1 MPKPVMRAEA
11 EHLASKFPPL
21 RLAARRL
28 AAIVRQ
34 GAHGRRRS
42 GAGEAFWQFRPY
54 QSFDTALSV
63 DWRQSAKRGRVYVRQ
78 REWQTAQTVW
88 LWRKGSAS
96 MAYASAPA
104 LPTKQARADLLVLA
118 LASLL
123 AAGDEAVGL
132 LGARARAS
140 AGAGAVDAVAEGLD
154 HPSGAAT
161 PPRSAVARG
170 GQVVLVS
177 DFLAAPQQ
185 TAADV
190 AALAAAGAEGHLVHI
205 IDPAEADFPFAGRVR
220 FEGMADEP
228 AHVVDQ
234 ADAIADAYRQRWQ
247 ARRAALG
254 DIARRHG
261 WGVLHHLTD
270 SPPETALLNLY
281 THLTK
286 MVR

>member
-1 MPKPVMRAEA
+1 A
-11 EHLASKFPPL
+11 
-21 RLAARRL
+21 
-28 AAIVRQ
+28 
-34 GAHGRRRS
+34 
-42 GAGEAFWQFRPY
+42 
-54 QSFDTALSV
+54 
-63 DWRQSAKRGRVYVRQ
+63 
-78 REWQTAQTVW
+78 
-88 LWRKGSAS
+88 
-96 MAYASAPA
+96 APA
-104 LPTKQARADLLVLA
+104 A
-118 LASLL
+118 
-123 AAGDEAVGL
+123 AAGPG
-132 LGARARAS
+132 GAPPR

-154 HPSGAAT
+154 HPSGAT
-161 PPRSAVARG
+161 KPPRSAVARG

-177 DFLAAPQQ
+177 DFLAAPEQ

-220 FEGMADEP
+220 FEGMADES

-234 ADAIADAYRQRWQ
+234 ADAIADAYRQRWR

-281 THLTK
+281 THLTET
-286 MVR
+286 VR

>member
-28 AAIVRQ
+28 AATVRQ

-54 QSFDTALSV
+54 QSFDTALAV
-63 DWRQSAKRGRVYVRQ
+63 DWRQSAKRGQVYVRQ

-88 LWRKGSAS
+88 LWRNGSAS

-132 LGARARAS
+132 LGARARA
-140 AGAGAVDAVAEGLD
+140 GAG
-154 HPSGAAT
+154 
-161 PPRSAVARG
+161 
-170 GQVVLVS
+170 
-177 DFLAAPQQ
+177 
-185 TAADV
+185 
-190 AALAAAGAEGHLVHI
+190 
-205 IDPAEADFPFAGRVR
+205 
-220 FEGMADEP
+220 
-228 AHVVDQ
+228 
-234 ADAIADAYRQRWQ
+234 
-247 ARRAALG
+247 
-254 DIARRHG
+254 
-261 WGVLHHLTD
+261 
-270 SPPETALLNLY
+270 
-281 THLTK
+281 
-286 MVR
+286 

>member
-1 MPKPVMRAEA
+1 MSKPVMRAEA

-28 AAIVRQ
+28 AATVRQ

-42 GAGEAFWQFRPY
+42 GAGEAFWQFRSY
-54 QSFDTALSV
+54 QSFDTALAV
-63 DWRQSAKRGRVYVRQ
+63 DWRQSAKRGQVYVRQ

-88 LWRKGSAS
+88 LWRNGSAS

-132 LGARARAS
+132 LGARARA
-140 AGAGAVDAVAEGLD
+140 GARAVDAVVEGLD

-177 DFLAAPQQ
+177 DFLAAPEQ

-190 AALAAAGAEGHLVHI
+190 AALSAAGAEGHLVHI

-220 FEGMADEP
+220 FEGMAGES

-234 ADAIADAYRQRWQ
+234 ADAIADAYRQRWR
-247 ARRAALG
+247 ARRAVVG

-281 THLTK
+281 THLTET
-286 MVR
+286 VR

>member
-28 AAIVRQ
+28 AATVRQ

-54 QSFDTALSV
+54 QSFDTALAV
-63 DWRQSAKRGRVYVRQ
+63 DWRQSAKRGQVYVRQ

-88 LWRKGSAS
+88 LWRNGSAS

-132 LGARARAS
+132 LGARAR

-220 FEGMADEP
+220 FEGMADES

-234 ADAIADAYRQRWQ
+234 ADAIADAYRQRWR

-281 THLTK
+281 THLTET
-286 MVR
+286 VR